1 MVSGFQEES
10 WRQVREQI
18 VLCGNFQKF
27 LQNPPL
33 RSFLLQTGDRI
44 LVEANPYDRIW
55 GIGMSKYQSGI
66 QDPGNWRGLN
76 LLGFALMQVR
86 TMPVSYTHLDV
97 YKRQIL
103 YRGPGADGG

>member
-27 LQNPPL
+27 LQNPTL

-86 TMPVSYTHLDV
+86 TMLRSLANQGDT
-97 YKRQIL
+97 
-103 YRGPGADGG
+103 GW